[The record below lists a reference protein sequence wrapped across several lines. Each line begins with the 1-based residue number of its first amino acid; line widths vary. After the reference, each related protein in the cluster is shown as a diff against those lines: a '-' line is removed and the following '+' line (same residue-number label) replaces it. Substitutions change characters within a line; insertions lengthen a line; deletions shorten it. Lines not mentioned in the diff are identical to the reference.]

1 MRMNYRALS
10 LLVML
15 TLALPVVVAPATSFA
30 QSAGDD
36 QYVDPFQDDNG
47 GGNSGNQGNQ
57 GNSGNSGSQGNG
69 TPSDQQS
76 VAQAPA
82 DSSGTAGTTASETA
96 KNDSLPRTG
105 LPIGPIVAIGV
116 VLLLGGGFALRRAWP
131 RPH

>member
-1 MRMNYRALS
+1 MRMTNRVLS

-15 TLALPVVVAPATSFA
+15 ALAVPVVAAPATSFA

-36 QYVDPFQDDNG
+36 QYVDPFQGGDDGGGNG
-47 GGNSGNQGNQ
+47 GGGNQ
-57 GNSGNSGSQGNG
+57 GNSGNQGSDT

-82 DSSGTAGTTASETA
+82 DSSDTAGTTATGTAETG
-96 KNDSLPRTG
+96 SLPRTG
-105 LPIGPIVAIGV
+105 LPVGPIVAAGV
-116 VLLLGGGFALRRAWP
+116 VLLLGGGFAFRRTWP

>member
-1 MRMNYRALS
+1 MRMNYRVLS

-15 TLALPVVVAPATSFA
+15 ALTLPVVLAPATSFA

-47 GGNSGNQGNQ
+47 GGGGGGGNQ
-57 GNSGNSGSQGNG
+57 GNSGNSGSQGDS

-82 DSSGTAGTTASETA
+82 DSSDTAGTTASESA

-105 LPIGPIVAIGV
+105 LPMGPILAIGV
-116 VLLLGGGFALRRAWP
+116 ILLLGGGFALRRAWP